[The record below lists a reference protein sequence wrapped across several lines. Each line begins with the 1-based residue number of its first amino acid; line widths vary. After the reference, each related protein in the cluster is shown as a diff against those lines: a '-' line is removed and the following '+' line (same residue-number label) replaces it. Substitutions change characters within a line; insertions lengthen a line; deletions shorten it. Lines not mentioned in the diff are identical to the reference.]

1 MHRPRT
7 AAPRAA
13 ALGLLVACRAAALQV
28 PAFYSTAVKLA
39 GTPPFYGAAAALDE
53 AATEPALRPLIIGV
67 AGGTASG
74 KSALTAKVVEQLNAE
89 GEDIVSIT
97 QDSFYRDLT
106 ADELSRVHEI
116 NFDAPSA
123 FNFDE
128 CRRVLSQLKGG
139 VAGVRIPQYDFVTNA
154 RCPPAMDRVIDG
166 VPRIVVFEGI
176 LALWDA
182 RLRDQYDIKLFVDA
196 DSDVRLARRIKR
208 DIACR
213 GRDLD
218 GVLAQYLRFV
228 KPAFDEFIL
237 PTKAH
242 ADVVIPKGAENAV
255 AIDLLVRGIRE
266 RTMERAA
273 NAASGARVAAPGP
286 AEREPFLV

>member
-1 MHRPRT
+1 MVPRVLCV
-7 AAPRAA
+7 A
-13 ALGLLVACRAAALQV
+13 GLAGALQTPSFYREAAKRAGT
-28 PAFYSTAVKLA
+28 PAFYGASTDGRV
-39 GTPPFYGAAAALDE
+39 LDE
-53 AATEPALRPLIIGV
+53 PRPLIIGV

-74 KSALTAKVVEQLNAE
+74 KTALTERVVEQLN

-97 QDSFYRDLT
+97 QDSFYRDLSDDQLARV
-106 ADELSRVHEI
+106 ADI
-116 NFDAPSA
+116 NFDAPAA
-123 FNFDE
+123 FDFDH
-128 CRRVLSQLKGG
+128 CVDVLARLRRGE
-139 VAGVRIPQYDFVTNA
+139 AGVRVPTYDFVANA
-154 RCPPAMDRVIDG
+154 RRPAREDVVVGG

-182 RLRDQYDIKLFVDA
+182 RLRDQFDIKIFVDA
-196 DSDVRLARRIKR
+196 DPDVRLARRIKR

-218 GVLAQYLRFV
+218 GVLAQYMTFV

-242 ADVVIPKGAENAV
+242 ADVVIPRGAENAV

-273 NAASGARVAAPGP
+273 LGVAAL
-286 AEREPFLV
+286 EPRARSAADAFLV